1 MRWSFVISLFH
12 LASCF
17 QCSSM
22 LYTRISPIVSLQ
34 LSNIPL
40 YGCIMCYLSSPH
52 LMGVLGYSYSHS
64 SHGFLLLS
72 LQFRAE
78 THSGFLH
85 RTSYG
90 LHLYIYLFP
99 CLFIFCP
106 LFRTVSSVRV
116 GTLSAFF
123 LAAGSS
129 LLLRQAFSCC
139 SEWGL
144 LSGCN
149 AQASHSDGFSCCRGQ
164 AQWLW
169 LMGLVALWHVE
180 SSQTRDWTR
189 FPSIG
194 RWILNPWSNR
204 EVPTLICFCSPCLT
218 QCPE

>member
-12 LASCF
+12 LASCI

-78 THSGFLH
+78 THSGFLR
-85 RTSYG
+85 RTSYS

-106 LFRTVSSVRV
+106 LFWTVSSVRV

-123 LAAGSS
+123 FGCRVFTAAHAGF
-129 LLLRQAFSCC
+129 LLLQRVGATLWLQCT
-139 SEWGL
+139 
-144 LSGCN
+144 
-149 AQASHSDGFSCCRGQ
+149 GFS
-164 AQWLW
+164 
-169 LMGLVALWHVE
+169 
-180 SSQTRDWTR
+180 
-189 FPSIG
+189 
-194 RWILNPWSNR
+194 
-204 EVPTLICFCSPCLT
+204 
-218 QCPE
+218 